1 MTVERLITAAKAAPV
16 PSGGRLAAGTYAV
29 AVATDMS
36 LTVPE
41 GVHASLLLWHD
52 AESEAAIDITLACGA
67 ELSMV
72 ELFVSAA
79 RGRVHVRQSESSL
92 CRITTLVLASAEVRT
107 TVDLAQ
113 RDARFDMNG
122 AMVLSG
128 EERAHWN
135 IDVNHLCPDCS
146 SRSMVKGVAAGAA
159 YGRFGGLVY
168 VAPDAQRTDSQ
179 QTSRNITIGSE
190 ARIETSPQLE
200 IYADDVKCSHGATV
214 GQADGEAIMYMRQ
227 RGLTLS
233 EARRLQI
240 EGFVSDVAMHSAVES
255 LAEEL
260 ASIVAEK
267 LETI

>member
-1 MTVERLITAAKAAPV
+1 MTVERLITAAKAVPV
-16 PSGGRLAAGTYAV
+16 PSDSRLAAGIYV
-29 AVATDMS
+29 AVVTADMS

-41 GVHASLLLWHD
+41 GVHASLLLWHE
-52 AESEAAIDITLACGA
+52 AESEAAIDIALACGA
-67 ELSMV
+67 ELSVV
-72 ELFVSAA
+72 ELFAPKA
-79 RGRVHVRQSESSL
+79 RAELHVGQHESSL
-92 CRITTLVLASAEVRT
+92 CRMTTMVLSAAEVSM

-113 RDARFDMNG
+113 RDARFDLNG

-128 EERAHWN
+128 EEHALWK
-135 IDVNHLCPDCS
+135 IDVNHLSSDCS
-146 SRSMVKGVAAGAA
+146 SRSVVKGVAADKA

-227 RGLTLS
+227 RGLALS

-240 EGFVSDVAMHSAVES
+240 EGFVGDVAMHSAVES

-260 ASIVAEK
+260 AAIVAEK